1 MRSKLG
7 VRAEA
12 GYGNEVEWAEER
24 VGIPVDR
31 KVQIWYDSMIRYNRS
46 CGKLISIVNSHV
58 PRIGFQKWKREAD
71 LPLWGTRPLN
81 IINRGTQ
88 K

>member
-12 GYGNEVEWAEER
+12 GYGNEVEWEWAEER

-31 KVQIWYDSMIRYNRS
+31 KVQIW
-46 CGKLISIVNSHV
+46 
-58 PRIGFQKWKREAD
+58 
-71 LPLWGTRPLN
+71 
-81 IINRGTQ
+81 
-88 K
+88 